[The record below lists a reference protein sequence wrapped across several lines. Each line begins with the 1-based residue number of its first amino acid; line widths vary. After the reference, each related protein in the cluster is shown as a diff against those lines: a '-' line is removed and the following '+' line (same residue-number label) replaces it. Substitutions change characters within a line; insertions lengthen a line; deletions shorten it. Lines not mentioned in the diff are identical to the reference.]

1 LEEKWLQGLFTRLVF
16 RYEMTSGQIYL
27 IIYSLHLD
35 EMSEMTLIQM
45 TRKGYGKNTPEEKQQ
60 KDLFTLD
67 NYENFV
73 SV

>member
-1 LEEKWLQGLFTRLVF
+1 MEEKWLQGLFTRLVF
-16 RYEMTSGQIYL
+16 RYEMTSGQIHL

-60 KDLFTLD
+60 KDVFTLD
-67 NYENFV
+67 KYENFV

>member
-1 LEEKWLQGLFTRLVF
+1 
-16 RYEMTSGQIYL
+16 MTSGQIYL